1 MKKENLM
8 TQYKGFDTF
17 EDIEDNTLRNRNR
30 AVVLSNIA
38 EDSSRNKKIS
48 PGGAGL
54 IIGYFNVIP
63 DADKREVK
71 EMFVAS
77 MNERGFQLAV

>member
-1 MKKENLM
+1 MI
-8 TQYKGFDTF
+8 QYKGFDTF
-17 EDIEDNTLRNRNR
+17 EDIEDSTLRNRNR

-63 DADKREVK
+63 AEDKREVK
-71 EMFVAS
+71 EMFVS
-77 MNERGFQLAV
+77 VMNQRGFQLAV